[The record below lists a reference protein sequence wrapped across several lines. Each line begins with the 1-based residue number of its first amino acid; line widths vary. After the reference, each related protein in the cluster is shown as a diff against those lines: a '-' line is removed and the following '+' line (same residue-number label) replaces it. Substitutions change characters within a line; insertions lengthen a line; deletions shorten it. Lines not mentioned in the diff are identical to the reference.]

1 MPDPW
6 TVPPEQRPACPLDG
20 HPCTSW
26 TCLVD
31 FCADPG
37 EDLPARYCTP
47 EAQRIRAQVGV
58 DLTRQ
63 VLEALCRRDGHSLE
77 SEAEPGTP
85 ARNYELGLRLGIG
98 EVFGLTDTSLP
109 DRPVDSETGERH

>member
-1 MPDPW
+1 MTDEIAAW

-31 FCADPG
+31 VCADPG
-37 EDLPARYCTP
+37 ETVPPGYRTREAART
-47 EAQRIRAQVGV
+47 RAQVGL

-63 VLEALCRRDGHSLE
+63 VLEALCRRDGLSLE
-77 SEAEPGTP
+77 SEADPGTP
-85 ARNYELGLRLGIG
+85 ARNCELAIRLGIG
-98 EVFGLTDTSLP
+98 EVFG
-109 DRPVDSETGERH
+109 VG